1 MSAVIKTINAL
12 KEIYIGD
19 YVQFHKDKFGYVEKT
34 LPNNLIRIAEDD
46 GSLRP
51 RRYHVRK
58 NLVAAIPKN
67 GDSPSQNRALRQPP
81 VPSNNITP
89 ADSDDETEVDLI
101 ELITVLK
108 TTKYWTSN
116 KNSKSNVNKNPF
128 FDYLKKMIIKI
139 KVG

>member
-1 MSAVIKTINAL
+1 M
-12 KEIYIGD
+12 
-19 YVQFHKDKFGYVEKT
+19 
-34 LPNNLIRIAEDD
+34 
-46 GSLRP
+46 
-51 RRYHVRK
+51 RK

-89 ADSDDETEVDLI
+89 ADSEDETEVDSI

-116 KNSKSNVNKNPF
+116 HNSKNNVNKNPF
-128 FDYLKKMIIKI
+128 FDYPKQRAIRI